1 MNQAGTPLIVARD
14 VSKSYGLGHTS
25 VRAVADVDLAIE
37 KGAVVAV
44 MGPSGCGKS
53 TLLHL
58 LGGLDTPDSGTVSVD
73 GTSWSAVRP
82 GDNTAYRRSTCGY
95 VFQNLMLLPTATAA
109 ENVEVPLLLD
119 GIPAPERRVRV
130 AEMLDAVDLEGV
142 GGHLPDELS
151 GGQQQ
156 RVGIARALVHRPRL
170 VLADEP
176 TGSLDSYTAQSITRV
191 LVASAQRQGATVIL
205 VTHDPAVAMHA
216 DRVLTMHSGRIDHD
230 SHAVAETGTGTG
242 TIAATSGDGQ

>member
-1 MNQAGTPLIVARD
+1 M
-14 VSKSYGLGHTS
+14 
-25 VRAVADVDLAIE
+25 
-37 KGAVVAV
+37 VAV

-58 LGGLDTPDSGTVSVD
+58 LGGLDTPDSGTISVD
-73 GTSWSAVRP
+73 GVSWSSVSAR
-82 GDNTAYRRSTCGY
+82 DKASHRRSNCGY

-119 GIPAPERRVRV
+119 GVPAPERRIRI
-130 AEMLDAVDLEGV
+130 AEMLKAVDLEGV
-142 GGHLPDELS
+142 SGQLPDELS

-176 TGSLDSYTAQSITRV
+176 TGSLDSDTAQTITRV
-191 LVASAQRQGATVIL
+191 LVSNARQQGATVIL
-205 VTHDPAVAMHA
+205 VTHDPSVAEHA
-216 DRVLTMHSGRIDHD
+216 DRIVTMHSGRIDND
-230 SHAVAETGTGTG
+230 STARTEPVGSK
-242 TIAATSGDGQ
+242 SGDRR